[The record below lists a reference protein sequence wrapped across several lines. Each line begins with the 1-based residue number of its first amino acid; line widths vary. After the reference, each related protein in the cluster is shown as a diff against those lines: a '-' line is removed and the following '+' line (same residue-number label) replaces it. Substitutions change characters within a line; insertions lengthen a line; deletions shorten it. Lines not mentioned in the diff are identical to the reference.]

1 MAKVFI
7 DPGHGGKDSGASSF
21 GLKEKDIVLMIA
33 KKIASQLKENY
44 NDIEVMMSRTDDVF
58 ISLSERA
65 SMADKRGAELFVSI
79 HINAGGGE
87 GFETYRYIST
97 SEYGDTGRA
106 QDVLHEAIYK
116 EIKAE
121 NVKNRGK
128 KVANFAVLRETSMK
142 AILTENLFIDNE
154 KDAALLKESGFLD
167 RVVLGHVKGIAN
179 ILELEQAGNEA
190 DKNSNSLVVVKDNSD
205 GWLWTYN
212 SADWDDKAIK
222 VKPNEAFTIVG
233 TYMVNGSKMYKLKSG
248 LYITASPKF
257 VKIK

>member
-21 GLKEKDIVLMIA
+21 GLKEKDIVLTIA
-33 KKIASQLKENY
+33 KKIVSQLKENY

-65 SMADKRGAELFVSI
+65 AMADKWGAELFVSI
-79 HINAGGGE
+79 HINAGGGQ

-97 SEYGDTGRA
+97 SEYGDTGHA

-142 AILTENLFIDNE
+142 AILTENLFIDKE
-154 KDAALLKESGFLD
+154 RDAALLKESNFID
-167 RVVLGHVKGIAN
+167 RVVLGHVKGIES
-179 ILELEQAGNEA
+179 ILELEQAGNDA
-190 DKNSNSLVVVKDNSD
+190 GISSTSLVIVKDNPD
-205 GWLWTYN
+205 GWLWTYR

-233 TYMVNGSKMYKLKSG
+233 AYMVNGSKMYKLKSG